1 MNTAQEHVERI
12 DSIATW
18 LKGKLNGL
26 KPELAVIM
34 GSGLSNCVPPLEK
47 EIKISYDD
55 IPGFPKST
63 VPGHAGNLL
72 VGKYKGMT
80 VAMMQGRF
88 HYYEG
93 HELSDIAVPIRVLGE
108 LGVNK
113 LVVTA
118 AVGSV
123 RKAVT
128 PGALV
133 VLSDHINFMGR
144 NPLRGIYDKR
154 FGPMFPDMTEPYDAV
169 FRKKT
174 MTLCKKLKI
183 QATEG
188 VYIAGTGP
196 SYETPAEIRAFS
208 VWGADVVGMS
218 TVPEVIVARQMGMR
232 VLGLSWVTNL
242 ASGISSQPLSHQEVL
257 EEGKKIAVSF
267 RQLLQELL
275 TLPEFRK

>member
-1 MNTAQEHVERI
+1 MNMAKQHVERV
-12 DSIATW
+12 DSVTAW
-18 LKGKLNGL
+18 LKEKLGNL

-55 IPGFPKST
+55 IPGFPKSS

-93 HELSDIAVPIRVLGE
+93 HELGDIAVPIRVLGQ
-108 LGVNK
+108 LGVTK
-113 LVVTA
+113 LIVTA

-128 PGALV
+128 PGSLV

-154 FGPMFPDMTEPYDAV
+154 FGPMFPDMTEPYDAA
-169 FRKKT
+169 FRKT
-174 MTLCKKLKI
+174 ALMLCQKLKI

-257 EEGKKIAVSF
+257 EEGKKVEVSF
-267 RQLLQELL
+267 RQLLLELL
-275 TLPEFRK
+275 MQPELKK